1 MVFFFTRGNI
11 TQVSLC
17 TVPSLEREMRQK
29 RNFFF
34 NSLGSCSV
42 HRIELHEWGWNN
54 TWNLYQ
60 GLCVCWDIL
69 DFYRLKIPHCMCDI
83 KACVEEAHLDWQIL
97 SFSFKVFQNFLAS

>member
-42 HRIELHEWGWNN
+42 HMIELHEWG
-54 TWNLYQ
+54 
-60 GLCVCWDIL
+60 
-69 DFYRLKIPHCMCDI
+69 
-83 KACVEEAHLDWQIL
+83 
-97 SFSFKVFQNFLAS
+97 